1 VKVGDL
7 VRYTLSNEIG
17 IIIWYPV
24 ARIPFRSPVNPRVEM
39 LVHTGECIRC
49 YANRLE
55 LIDESAPQ
63 IVKIH

>member
-1 VKVGDL
+1 MKVGDL

-17 IIIWYPV
+17 IIIWFPG
-24 ARIPFRSPVNPRVEM
+24 RQKWFGSPVNPRVEM